1 MAFKFYK
8 GNEVIGDLVAADDPQ
23 KDTKIDFSN
32 DKIDFIV
39 SGTIVASV
47 TPNQFSASVFV
58 GNGSSLEGVSGG
70 GGGSGDITSVTAGTN
85 LNGGGTTG
93 AVTINLADNIT
104 LTSITSS
111 LFGTASYANN
121 SDSALTASYLNQL
134 SQPVIVTGSLLVSQR
149 IKTNQYQTSLITLTD
164 AATITWDVSS
174 GSIAQ
179 VTLGGNRALAAITNG
194 LAGCVYTLI
203 VKQDSVGSRTLT
215 YDSSYKFAY
224 GVKPTLSTVTSSI
237 DIMTFVYDGTSSY
250 GAVQQDFR

>member
-70 GGGSGDITSVTAGTN
+70 GGSSGDITSVTAGTN
-85 LNGGGTTG
+85 LTGGGTTG

-104 LTSITSS
+104 LTSITNQIYG
-111 LFGTASYANN
+111 LPQNAKYFEDELLWKWRDLYDHGYIDPDGFGTNYPFINNLHYVKSDINFYLRNENINCAS
-121 SDSALTASYLNQL
+121 ST
-134 SQPVIVTGSLLVSQR
+134 
-149 IKTNQYQTSLITLTD
+149 TNKGFI
-164 AATITWDVSS
+164 IF
-174 GSIAQ
+174 SIY
-179 VTLGGNRALAAITNG
+179 I
-194 LAGCVYTLI
+194 
-203 VKQDSVGSRTLT
+203 
-215 YDSSYKFAY
+215 YKS
-224 GVKPTLSTVTSSI
+224 KI
-237 DIMTFVYDGTSSY
+237 
-250 GAVQQDFR
+250 